1 MHQAENDQH
10 IQTHS
15 SQRRSK
21 PRLLS
26 RPARLLFV
34 RAGKARGP
42 RGAETID
49 SRVCTYVLL
58 RLWAASLG
66 LEEAGLCGRGLALTN
81 LFCSVVRPRFLQHDL
96 VVAWGSI
103 LTLFSFIRESQ
114 IGVGQT
120 HCFLKV
126 GTSWS
131 VWSVT
136 LVPFWFTRGR
146 MRSYSS
152 EWAWGWASARA
163 WRQAMTTRV
172 NCILLSLM

>member
-26 RPARLLFV
+26 RPARLEFV
-34 RAGKARGP
+34 RAEKARG
-42 RGAETID
+42 GHGD
-49 SRVCTYVLL
+49 VCTYSEL

-81 LFCSVVRPRFLQHDL
+81 LFCSVVRPRFLQHAL
-96 VVAWGSI
+96 ALTWGCI

-120 HCFLKV
+120 HFSLKL

-152 EWAWGWASARA
+152 ERAEGWASARA

-172 NCILLSLM
+172 NCILFNLM